1 MGARIATLQR
11 QARELG
17 RLRTGTYDPTK
28 GNGKGAPQ
36 RSKTWIFTSA
46 SREQVEAAAALWG
59 GKAEQ
64 WQPQGNGDPQW
75 RTITERSSIDAILPQ
90 GDPLSSEYET
100 WSAGGSQ
107 LVCNGVMEKLSGNPC
122 VCRAKFGETFWE
134 TGPKEY
140 TCKITTRLGVIL
152 PDMPDLGWYR
162 VETHS
167 YYATQ
172 FMVDAIDTIR
182 AAVGP
187 MRLVPL
193 TLTIEPRTKV
203 SKGKTKRF
211 PVIVVSLRGATA
223 GQLLAATM
231 DNGGELGTSYR
242 LAIEAPRPD
251 YVGMAKDATTL
262 DEVRAIW
269 TAAKNAGHM
278 TDALNAQ
285 LMPIGDALKDAA
297 GPVPATGGA
306 VAASGQQDD
315 GDEEIVDAHLHED
328 EFDSDCAACK
338 KEQAEA
344 DRSIAGG
351 AR

>member
-17 RLRTGTYDPTK
+17 RLRSGTFDPTK
-28 GNGKGAPQ
+28 GGKGAPQ

-46 SREQVEAAAALWG
+46 SQEQVEAAAALWG

-64 WQPQGNGDPQW
+64 WQPQGNGEPQW
-75 RTITERSSIDAILPQ
+75 RTITERSSIDAILPH
-90 GDPLSSEYET
+90 GDPLSSSYET

-107 LVCNGVMEKLSGNPC
+107 RVCDGQVEKLSGQPC
-122 VCRAKFGETFWE
+122 LCRAKFGETFWE
-134 TGPKEY
+134 NAPANT

-167 YYATQ
+167 YHATN
-172 FMVDAIDTIR
+172 FMVDMIDTIR

-187 MRLVPL
+187 MRLIPVNL
-193 TLTIEPRTKV
+193 RIEPRTKV
-203 SKGKTKRF
+203 SSGKTKRF

-231 DNGGELGTSYR
+231 ENGGELGTSYR

-251 YVGMAKDATTL
+251 YVGMAQDATTV

-269 TAAKNAGHM
+269 AAANDAGHM
-278 TDALNAQ
+278 ADALNT
-285 LMPIGDALKDAA
+285 ALKSIGEALKH
-297 GPVPATGGA
+297 GA
-306 VAASGQQDD
+306 VTVGAEVAEQQDD
-315 GDEEIVDAHLHED
+315 DEIVDAHLHED
-328 EFDSDCAACK
+328 EYDPDCDVCKAESAA
-338 KEQAEA
+338 A
-344 DRSIAGG
+344 DRAM
-351 AR
+351 AAAA